1 MPTFSFGV
9 FGRRRACA
17 LLALLAWVLSLF
29 VAGVFHPLPWAGPL
43 LGTLIAF
50 WSNHRRISRPPLFSL
65 PPIAAIDALWGALL
79 ATGMASALLWLGD
92 SSFLAWLALAVFAL
106 CWKME
111 WCFPTMGMEACARRA
126 RHDALLA
133 WAERPGSVHRIA
145 AQLSW
150 DTTWGLPLVSF
161 HATLEDPSTMA
172 LPLVRDEEESR
183 RAHALS
189 NAFCVAG
196 VLRAGRARRHGT
208 STPNGQPPRGAR
220 REHPRAAAGLLG
232 NPTDGPWTD
241 GVHGRGHGVSG
252 ETREGHG
259 AKDDGGKLTQASARH
274 KGAALWPGA
283 SPPAPAHRPAH
294 PPNP

>member
-150 DTTWGLPLVSF
+150 DTTWGMPLVSF
-161 HATLEDPSTMA
+161 YATLEDTSTMA

-189 NAFCVAG
+189 KAFSMPFALPVYFG
-196 VLRAGRARRHGT
+196 QDVLDATEQARQTGNPHVGHVGN
-208 STPNGQPPRGAR
+208 TPGQPPVFW
-220 REHPRAAAGLLG
+220 ETPRTA
-232 NPTDGPWTD
+232 
-241 GVHGRGHGVSG
+241 HGRMAFMAEVTAFREKRVKGMGQRTTG
-252 ETREGHG
+252 E
-259 AKDDGGKLTQASARH
+259 S
-274 KGAALWPGA
+274 
-283 SPPAPAHRPAH
+283 
-294 PPNP
+294 